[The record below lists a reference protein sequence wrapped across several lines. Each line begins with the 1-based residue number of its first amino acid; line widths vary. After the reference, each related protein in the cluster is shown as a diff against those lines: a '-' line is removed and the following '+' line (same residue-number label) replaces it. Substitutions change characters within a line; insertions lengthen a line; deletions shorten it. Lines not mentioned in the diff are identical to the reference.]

1 MKKYIL
7 VTGKQGSGKSTIARK
22 IADTLDYEYIDVDKV
37 QHMIYEDKDILDKTI
52 EMFGNDIF
60 DEEGN
65 VDRKKLGKLVFAD
78 PDKDKVQ
85 AFNDMAWVYIEKYVD
100 RLLMSNKPYVIDWI
114 LSPITKY
121 WNLDAYKIYV
131 SCSND
136 DDRYNRIATRD
147 NVSIDYIKNRD
158 KASINFKLLTFDYN
172 LENEDISNI
181 DSYVEDIISKIKET

>member
-7 VTGKQGSGKSTIARK
+7 VTGKQGSGKSTIAKK

-37 QHMIYEDKDILDKTI
+37 QHMIYKDILDKTT
-52 EMFGNDIF
+52 EMFGRDIF

-121 WNLDAYKIYV
+121 WKLDAYKIYV

-136 DDRYNRIATRD
+136 EDRYNRIATRD